1 MPLLLLRR
9 HCRLN
14 VLFLK
19 IQPRQLLGCL
29 TPRGGP
35 APYFEL
41 AVRKWTTFN
50 PTVTTLLSNNR
61 DHEKTNIT
69 EETLRAIHKKPMAWY
84 CLNRR
89 CWSKSEVKKKD
100 IRLSRKIYCSI
111 FSVRLIPPRAPLH
124 CGSKGSFLFKN
135 IEVCISQILEYAI
148 VLISMHIALIFYIL
162 LLIIQQI

>member
-1 MPLLLLRR
+1 MELLFSFGFCWRGYGTDTDTEIRYWFRFPIPIPNFGWTLKTAKPMPLLLLDR
-9 HCRLN
+9 HCPMN

-69 EETLRAIHKKPMAWY
+69 EETLRAIHKNPWLDTAWTGAVGQS
-84 CLNRR
+84 RK
-89 CWSKSEVKKKD
+89 WK
-100 IRLSRKIYCSI
+100 RKIYVYHERFIAAYS
-111 FSVRLIPPRAPLH
+111 
-124 CGSKGSFLFKN
+124 LFG
-135 IEVCISQILEYAI
+135 
-148 VLISMHIALIFYIL
+148 
-162 LLIIQQI
+162 